1 MTTTEENPFEATGPI
16 FYDRMYDDAV
26 KLTVEVRD
34 YFADRAETDR
44 IFLTQGQ
51 KLAMMRESMR
61 VTTRLAQSVAWIM
74 AQRAVHEGEISVEDA
89 RKSNYRLENH
99 RVCLAEDDGRLAGL
113 PSEFKVLW
121 WRSQRL
127 YQRIARLEDL
137 AQRRAGFGKPIH

>member
-1 MTTTEENPFEATGPI
+1 MTTADNNPVEAAAPV
-16 FYDRMYDDAV
+16 FYDRMYDDAL

-61 VTTRLAQSVAWIM
+61 VTTRLAQAVAWIM
-74 AQRAVHEGEISVEDA
+74 AQRAVHEGEISAADA
-89 RKSNYRLENH
+89 RESTYRLENH

-113 PSEFKVLW
+113 PAEFKVLW

-127 YQRIARLEDL
+127 FQRVARLEDL
-137 AQRRAGFGKPIH
+137 AQRRTGFGQPIH

>member
-1 MTTTEENPFEATGPI
+1 MTTTDNNSVAAAAPI
-16 FYDRMYDDAV
+16 FYDRIYDDAV
-26 KLTVEVRD
+26 KLTIEVRD

-61 VTTRLAQSVAWIM
+61 VTTRLAQAVAWIM
-74 AQRAVHEGEISVEDA
+74 AQRAVHEGEISAEDA
-89 RKSNYRLENH
+89 RTSTYRLENH

-113 PSEFKVLW
+113 PAEFKVLW

-127 YQRIARLEDL
+127 YQRVARLEDL
-137 AQRRAGFGKPIH
+137 AQRRAGYGQAIH

>member
-1 MTTTEENPFEATGPI
+1 MTTADDNRVEAAGPV
-16 FYDRMYDDAV
+16 FYDRIYDDAV

-61 VTTRLAQSVAWIM
+61 VTTRLAQAVAWIM
-74 AQRAVHEGEISVEDA
+74 AQRAVHEGEISAENA
-89 RKSNYRLENH
+89 RESRYRLENH

-113 PSEFKVLW
+113 PAEFKVLW

-127 YQRIARLEDL
+127 YQRVARLEDL
-137 AQRRAGFGKPIH
+137 AQRRAGFGRPIH

>member
-1 MTTTEENPFEATGPI
+1 MTATGENSVEAAGPI

-44 IFLTQGQ
+44 IFLTQSQ

-74 AQRAVHEGEISVEDA
+74 AQRAVHEGEISAADA
-89 RKSNYRLENH
+89 REATYRLENH

-113 PSEFKVLW
+113 PAEFKILW

-127 YQRIARLEDL
+127 YQRVARLEDL
-137 AQRRAGFGKPIH
+137 AQRRAEFGRPIH

>member
-1 MTTTEENPFEATGPI
+1 MTTTDNNSVEPAAPV

-44 IFLTQGQ
+44 IFLTQSQ

-74 AQRAVHEGEISVEDA
+74 AHRAVYEGEIRASNAA
-89 RKSNYRLENH
+89 RDSAKSST
-99 RVCLAEDDGRLAGL
+99 RVVPAWPEPL
-113 PSEFKVLW
+113 
-121 WRSQRL
+121 
-127 YQRIARLEDL
+127 
-137 AQRRAGFGKPIH
+137 

>member
-1 MTTTEENPFEATGPI
+1 MTTTDNNSVEPAAPI
-16 FYDRMYDDAV
+16 FYDRIYDDAV
-26 KLTVEVRD
+26 KLTIEVRD

-74 AQRAVHEGEISVEDA
+74 AQRAVHEGEISAEDA
-89 RKSNYRLENH
+89 RASTYRLENH

-113 PSEFKVLW
+113 PAEFKVLW

-127 YQRIARLEDL
+127 YQRVARLEDL
-137 AQRRAGFGKPIH
+137 AQRRAGYGQAIH

>member
-1 MTTTEENPFEATGPI
+1 VTTTDNNPVEAAAPV
-16 FYDRMYDDAV
+16 FYDRMYEDAV

-74 AQRAVHEGEISVEDA
+74 AQRAVHEGEISASNA
-89 RKSNYRLENH
+89 RESTYRLENH

-113 PSEFKVLW
+113 PAEFKVLW

-127 YQRIARLEDL
+127 FQRVARLDNL
-137 AQRRAGFGKPIH
+137 AQRRAEFGGAVH

>member
-1 MTTTEENPFEATGPI
+1 MTTTDNSSVEAAGPV

-26 KLTVEVRD
+26 SLTVEVRD

-74 AQRAVHEGEISVEDA
+74 AQRAVHAGEISAADA
-89 RKSNYRLENH
+89 RESTYRLENH

-113 PSEFKVLW
+113 PAEFKVLW

-127 YQRIARLEDL
+127 FQRVARLEDL
-137 AQRRAGFGKPIH
+137 ARRRSEFGGAVH

>member
-1 MTTTEENPFEATGPI
+1 MTATNDNPIEVAGLV

-26 KLTVEVRD
+26 TLTVEVRD

-74 AQRAVHEGEISVEDA
+74 AQRAVHEGEISADDA
-89 RKSNYRLENH
+89 REATYRLENH
-99 RVCLAEDDGRLAGL
+99 RVCMAEDDGRLAGL
-113 PSEFKVLW
+113 PAEFKVLW

-127 YQRIARLEDL
+127 FQRVARLEDL
-137 AQRRAGFGKPIH
+137 AQRRAGYGKAMH